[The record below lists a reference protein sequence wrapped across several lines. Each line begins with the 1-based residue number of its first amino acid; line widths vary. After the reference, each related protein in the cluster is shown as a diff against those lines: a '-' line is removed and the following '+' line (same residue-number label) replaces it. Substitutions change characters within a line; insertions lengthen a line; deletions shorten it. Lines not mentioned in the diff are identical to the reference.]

1 MNEPLPSPRS
11 CRKFIVLVSWSNK
24 MRNLY
29 DTARLSSLPE
39 IFTSSLFTKKPQ
51 ESVCLYKCLDGFL
64 KEEPLGPEDM
74 WYCPKCKEHR
84 QASKKLDLWRLPEIL
99 VIHLKRFSYNRFSK
113 NKLGTFVDFPVEDF
127 NLTDYTVHKISGVS
141 ERYVLYAIINHYGSL
156 GGGHYT
162 AFVQLGQNQWYEFD
176 DSHVSPVAEEQ
187 IKTSAAYV
195 LFYRRIWWEDSGVKC
210 RTKLRNWHG

>member
-1 MNEPLPSPRS
+1 
-11 CRKFIVLVSWSNK
+11 
-24 MRNLY
+24 
-29 DTARLSSLPE
+29 
-39 IFTSSLFTKKPQ
+39 
-51 ESVCLYKCLDGFL
+51 
-64 KEEPLGPEDM
+64 M

-127 NLTDYTVHKISGVS
+127 DLTDYTVHKINGVS

-162 AFVQLGQNQWYEFD
+162 AFVQLAQNQWYEFD
-176 DSHVSPVAEEQ
+176 DSHVSLVAEEQ

-195 LFYRRIWWEDSGVKC
+195 LFYRRI
-210 RTKLRNWHG
+210 